1 MLLYPNLWALFAVPT
16 HVLLSSC
23 SSYRVSNLQQLWAAQ
38 NSSLPVKMLI
48 QSNYCSWVSVIY
60 GILMQLSVANIHL
73 LFRRQPCSAQTFVQL
88 TYERAYPWLII
99 ICDFF
104 HLTGWKMRTPI
115 FSDGS
120 LITVGL
126 PEAKSAQPFNF
137 DSGSNVKA
145 ISCVHIRMLL

>member
-1 MLLYPNLWALFAVPT
+1 M
-16 HVLLSSC
+16 H
-23 SSYRVSNLQQLWAAQ
+23 
-38 NSSLPVKMLI
+38 
-48 QSNYCSWVSVIY
+48 
-60 GILMQLSVANIHL
+60 
-73 LFRRQPCSAQTFVQL
+73 
-88 TYERAYPWLII
+88 
-99 ICDFF
+99 
-104 HLTGWKMRTPI
+104 TPI